1 MGDRAYKNIIFDV
14 GNVLIGFRWEDMLM
28 KDHGMSEEAALSF
41 GNMIFSDPLWKEFDL
56 AVIPYEEV
64 IERYVKNYPDYEADI
79 RWFFSHTELM
89 SVPRPRVWEKVGR
102 LKQAGYAVYLLSNY
116 SRQMLGTHTGGAA
129 FHDYLDGGVISYQVH
144 VIKPDEQI
152 YRKLLEKY
160 GLSARESIFFD
171 DRSDNVEA
179 ALALGMGGIVVTDEQ
194 QLIKELERLI
204 RQREDC

>member
-1 MGDRAYKNIIFDV
+1 
-14 GNVLIGFRWEDMLM
+14 
-28 KDHGMSEEAALSF
+28 
-41 GNMIFSDPLWKEFDL
+41 
-56 AVIPYEEV
+56 
-64 IERYVKNYPDYEADI
+64 
-79 RWFFSHTELM
+79 
-89 SVPRPRVWEKVGR
+89 
-102 LKQAGYAVYLLSNY
+102 
-116 SRQMLGTHTGGAA
+116 MLGTHTGGAA